1 MAPRA
6 SDENSS
12 IPQTGEPVS
21 SQGRVSQRRAMQQ
34 RDNQRKKEHVESLK
48 HQLDQLQQTADKYRA
63 LQAENNALREYALKL
78 RTELLWSQGTLPDPP
93 NGISLA
99 GPHTDRL
106 FAEIKAL
113 LSQENENAH
122 ETEQGMNCLWSMAA
136 KQDDVHTDDEGNEGA
151 PESPPTIDE
160 QVSLKAGFKDGLRDA
175 GLAVERQ

>member
-34 RDNQRKKEHVESLK
+34 RDN
-48 HQLDQLQQTADKYRA
+48 
-63 LQAENNALREYALKL
+63 QAENNALREYALKL

-113 LSQENENAH
+113 LSQENENGRLRLERPSAH
-122 ETEQGMNCLWSMAA
+122 ETEQGMNCLWYFKSMAA

>member
-1 MAPRA
+1 
-6 SDENSS
+6 
-12 IPQTGEPVS
+12 
-21 SQGRVSQRRAMQQ
+21 MQQ
-34 RDNQRKKEHVESLK
+34 RDNQVRVLCKTDSNDILANFTRRACRQRKKEHVESLK

-113 LSQENENAH
+113 LSQENENGTQHSH
-122 ETEQGMNCLWSMAA
+122 EEPKGGSASSDHQHMRPS
-136 KQDDVHTDDEGNEGA
+136 KE
-151 PESPPTIDE
+151 
-160 QVSLKAGFKDGLRDA
+160 
-175 GLAVERQ
+175 